1 PHKINGRAVTIVV
14 DFPVQLKLNRGR

>member
-1 PHKINGRAVTIVV
+1 INGRAVTIVV

>member
-1 PHKINGRAVTIVV
+1 KINGRAVTIVV

>member
-1 PHKINGRAVTIVV
+1 HKITGRAVTIVV